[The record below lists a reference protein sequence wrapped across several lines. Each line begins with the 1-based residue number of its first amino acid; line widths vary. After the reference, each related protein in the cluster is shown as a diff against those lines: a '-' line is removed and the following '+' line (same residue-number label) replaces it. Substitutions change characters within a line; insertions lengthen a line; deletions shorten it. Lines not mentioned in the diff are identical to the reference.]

1 MEITSPGGDLEK
13 IKYAILYG
21 ADAVYCGYNLF
32 GLRAAAKNLDQD
44 DLCEAIRFA
53 HDHDAM
59 LYLTLNAYLKNEDYP
74 ALADFLIWLKDSGI
88 DAVIVADPGVFDL
101 VQSKTNIP
109 IHISTQTNI
118 CSIAAAKFWHDK
130 GAKRIVP
137 ARELSFRELLEIKD
151 ALPELEIESFIHGA
165 MCVAYSGRCLLSAY
179 LNKRSA
185 NSGACTQ
192 VCRWDWAL
200 TQKDR
205 PGQYFPIQEDQY
217 GSYIMSSK
225 DLCLLDKMPLLKEA
239 GIHAGKIEGRMKSLY
254 YVAQISRVYKAALA
268 LAADDT
274 QGWELLGRELQ
285 KVSHRP
291 YWQGF
296 YDFDDTDAGI
306 VSPDKG
312 PAYTSESQY
321 CGKVIA
327 HENGKVIF
335 DALAKISVGDTIDII
350 FPDLA
355 RDLSL
360 KVEQIYDDENNA
372 VTDTRPNF
380 RYGILAPVLDTE
392 GALIRKCESSL

>member
-44 DLCEAIRFA
+44 ELLEAISYA
-53 HDHDAM
+53 HAHAAK

-74 ALADFLIWLKDSGI
+74 ALADFLFWLKDTEI
-88 DAVIVADPGVFDL
+88 DAVIVADPGVFEL
-101 VQSKTNIP
+101 VQSHTNIP
-109 IHISTQTNI
+109 IHISTQTNV
-118 CSIAAAKFWHDK
+118 CSIAAARFWHDK

-137 ARELSFRELLEIKD
+137 ARELSFKELLEIKD

-179 LNKRSA
+179 LNNRSA
-185 NSGACTQ
+185 KSGACTQ

-200 TQKDR
+200 TQIDR
-205 PGQYFPIQEDQY
+205 PGQYFPVEEDQY

-225 DLCLLDKMPLLKEA
+225 DLCLLDKMPLLKA
-239 GIHAGKIEGRMKSLY
+239 SGIHAGKIEGRMKSLY

-268 LAADDT
+268 LEADDT
-274 QGWELLGRELQ
+274 QGWELLRRELL

-296 YDFDDTDAGI
+296 YDFAQTDAGI

-312 PAYTSESQY
+312 PAYSSESQY
-321 CGKVIA
+321 CGKVLA
-327 HENGKVIF
+327 HENGKVVF
-335 DALAKISVGDTIDII
+335 DALSKISVGETIELI
-350 FPDLA
+350 FPDLK

-360 KVEQIYDDENNA
+360 KVTQIYDEDNKE

-380 RYGILAPVLDTE
+380 RYVIPIPDIDTE
-392 GALIRKCESSL
+392 GALIRKCASSV

>member
-44 DLCEAIRFA
+44 DLTEAIRYA
-53 HDHDAM
+53 HAHNAR

-74 ALADFLIWLKDSGI
+74 ALAEFLSWLKDTGI

-101 VQSKTNIP
+101 VQKKTNIP
-109 IHISTQTNI
+109 IHISTQTNV
-118 CSIAAAKFWHDK
+118 CSIASAKFWHDK

-137 ARELSFRELLEIKD
+137 ARELSLRELLEIKD
-151 ALPELEIESFIHGA
+151 ALPNLEIECFIHGA

-179 LNKRSA
+179 LNNRSA

-200 TQKDR
+200 TEKGR
-205 PGQYFPIQEDQY
+205 SGQYFPVEEDQY
-217 GSYIMSSK
+217 GSYILSSK
-225 DLCLLDKMPLLKEA
+225 DMCLLDKMPLLNEA

-254 YVAQISRVYKAALA
+254 YVAQISRVYKAALS
-268 LAADDT
+268 LEADDT
-274 QGWELLGRELQ
+274 QGWDLLRRELQ

-296 YDFDDTDAGI
+296 YDFEQNDAGI
-306 VSPDKG
+306 VDDDGSPT
-312 PAYTSESQY
+312 YISESQY

-327 HENGKVIF
+327 HENGKAVF
-335 DALAKISVGDTIDII
+335 DALSKISVGDEIELI
-350 FPDLA
+350 FPDLQ
-355 RDLSL
+355 RDISL
-360 KVEQIYDDENNA
+360 KVDRIYDEEDNA

-380 RYGILAPVLDTE
+380 RYGIPVPVQDTE
-392 GALIRKCESSL
+392 GALIRKCESS

>member
-21 ADAVYCGYNLF
+21 ADAVYCGFNLF

-44 DLCEAIRFA
+44 DLLEAISFA
-53 HDHDAM
+53 HAHEAK

-74 ALADFLIWLKDSGI
+74 ALADFLSWLKDTGL

-101 VQSKTNIP
+101 VQAKTNIP

-130 GAKRIVP
+130 GAKRFVP
-137 ARELSFRELLEIKD
+137 ARELSFKELLEIKN
-151 ALPELEIESFIHGA
+151 ALPELEIECFIHGA

-179 LNKRSA
+179 LNNRSA

-205 PGQYFPIQEDQY
+205 KGQYFPIEEDQY

-225 DLCLLDKMPLLKEA
+225 DLCLLDKMPLLKES

-254 YVAQISRVYKAALA
+254 YVAQITRIYKTALG
-268 LAADDT
+268 LDEADT
-274 QGWELLGRELQ
+274 EGWELLKRELR

-296 YDFDDTDAGI
+296 YDFENTDAGL
-306 VSPDKG
+306 VSPDG
-312 PAYTSESQY
+312 EPAYTSESQY
-321 CGKVIA
+321 CGKA
-327 HENGKVIF
+327 LAYEDGKVIF
-335 DALAKISVGDTIDII
+335 DALSKISVGETIDLI
-350 FPDLA
+350 FPDLR
-355 RDLSL
+355 RDLSV
-360 KVEQIYDDENNA
+360 KVKQIYDDENNE

-380 RYGILAPVLDTE
+380 RYGIPVPELDTE
-392 GALIRKCESSL
+392 GALIRKCQSSV

>member
-32 GLRAAAKNLDQD
+32 GLRAGAKNLDQD
-44 DLCEAIRFA
+44 DLTEAIRFA
-53 HDHDAM
+53 HAHDAR
-59 LYLTLNAYLKNEDYP
+59 LYLTLNAYLRNEDYP
-74 ALADFLIWLKDSGI
+74 ALADFLLWLKDTGI

-101 VQSKTNIP
+101 VQAKTNIP
-109 IHISTQTNI
+109 IHISTQTNV

-137 ARELSFRELLEIKD
+137 ARELSFKELLEIKA

-179 LNKRSA
+179 LNHRSA

-192 VCRWDWAL
+192 VCRWEWAL
-200 TQKDR
+200 SEKKRT
-205 PGQYFPIQEDQY
+205 GQYFPVEEDQY
-217 GSYIMSSK
+217 GSYILSSK
-225 DLCLLDKMPLLKEA
+225 DLCLLDRMPQLKEA

-254 YVAQISRVYKAALA
+254 YVAQISRVYKAALV
-268 LAADDT
+268 LDADDI
-274 QGWELLGRELQ
+274 QGWELLRSELS

-296 YDFDDTDAGI
+296 YEFGDTDAGI
-306 VSPDKG
+306 VPPDDG
-312 PAYTSESQY
+312 PSYISESQY

-327 HENGKVIF
+327 HENGKVVF
-335 DALAKISVGDTIDII
+335 DALSKVSIGETIELI
-350 FPDLA
+350 FPDIA
-355 RDLSL
+355 RDISL
-360 KVEQIYDDENNA
+360 KVEQIYDDEDNA

-380 RYGILAPVLDTE
+380 RYGIPAPEMDTE
-392 GALIRKCESSL
+392 GALIRKCQSSL